1 LFHDFGFEK
10 AEMLPGGSH
19 SMPPVSV
26 MKYSD
31 FRTDTCFDVR
41 IRMLCGFPESGSA
54 EIPFAHVDL
63 TSRTD
68 QDETTA
74 LDMQLNPNREEIGMR
89 VVRKYT
95 VGVGSIE
102 RLQNEGLC

>member
-1 LFHDFGFEK
+1 
-10 AEMLPGGSH
+10 
-19 SMPPVSV
+19 MPPVSIMEDPNFGSNAGTNV
-26 MKYSD
+26 W
-31 FRTDTCFDVR
+31 
-41 IRMLCGFPESGSA
+41 IRLLCGLPESGSA